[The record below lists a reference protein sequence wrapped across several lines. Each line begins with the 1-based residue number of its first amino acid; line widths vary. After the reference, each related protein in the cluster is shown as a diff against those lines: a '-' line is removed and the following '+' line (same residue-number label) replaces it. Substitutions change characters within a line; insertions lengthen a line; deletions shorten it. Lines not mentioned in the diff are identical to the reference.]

1 MKKTISIKL
10 VICAFIAFTISSCS
24 SDGKPE
30 SSDIW
35 ANTTWVTLEKEAIKF
50 RKPNKLMRSSRYRI
64 ERDSPTI
71 AKDKQMLRVLQNT
84 LESLE
89 FQDSEIDVFID
100 TTTYFHVLIICNVAP
115 INFGARDVA
124 IIKQQLTEQNRLA
137 ELTNPNLNYEEVNAK
152 LKRSSEITLAK
163 FETKI
168 VDPTLNS
175 SIYNSIYYLTT
186 KSYSL
191 IVYEFSDYRKDI
203 ENYLWSVKTI

>member
-1 MKKTISIKL
+1 MKKTKSIQL
-10 VICAFIAFTISSCS
+10 FICVFIAFTISSCS
-24 SDGKPE
+24 SGGKSE

-35 ANTTWVTLEKEAIKF
+35 ANTTWETLEKEAIKF

-71 AKDKQMLRVLQNT
+71 AKDAQMLMVLQNT

-100 TTTYFHVLIICNVAP
+100 TTTYFHVLIICNVPP
-115 INFGARDVA
+115 INFDARDVA
-124 IIKQQLTEQNRLA
+124 MIKQKLTEQNQVA
-137 ELTNPNLNYEEVNAK
+137 EQTNPNLKYEFVNAK
-152 LKRSSEITLAK
+152 LKRSNEITLAK

-168 VDPTLNS
+168 VDPNLNS
-175 SIYNSIYYLTT
+175 AIYNSIFYLTT